1 MENNLYKRIAMLETE
16 ELARKSDE
24 PETLRKAYDNACQER
39 NAEDAALFARRLR
52 NKLLDL
58 SDKEMTLDRLS
69 LDTSSA
75 AKFISSLTHIFNS
88 AWAAY
93 RQALRDLPQQEGFP
107 FDVQFPAA
115 PDLESGGDVTH
126 EH

>member
-1 MENNLYKRIAMLETE
+1 MENNLYKRIAMLETG

-24 PETLRKAYDNACQER
+24 LETLRKAYDNACQGR
-39 NAEDAALFARRLR
+39 NAEDAALFARKLR
-52 NKLLDL
+52 NKLLDI

-75 AKFISSLTHIFNS
+75 VKFIASLSCIFGG

-93 RQALRDLPQQEGFP
+93 RQALRDLSQQEGFP
-107 FDVQFPAA
+107 FGIQFPAMPEEENREA
-115 PDLESGGDVTH
+115 
-126 EH
+126 